1 MSVEC
6 FDLKSK
12 TILVTGGTGWIGTT
26 LCTAFAS
33 AGASVIVS
41 STNMERACAIRDSLP
56 KVCEGQHHDAVVLDI
71 KMNENDLTTTFDNIL
86 ADHKAIDVLVNN
98 AYVFPSKDWKSI
110 SLAEFNEHQHNI
122 GFIFILS
129 RLVYNNL
136 VSQHLPGSIINIG
149 SMYGH
154 VSSYPDVYEADDV
167 PIASSVAYHA
177 SKGALI
183 NMTRHLATYWAKKGV
198 RVNSISPGAFPK
210 PTVAQTFRERL
221 EKRIPLGKCG
231 HPDSLCGIALLLASG
246 AGAYITG
253 QDHLVDGG
261 WTAQ

>member
-1 MSVEC
+1 MIDEC
-6 FDLKSK
+6 FNLRAK
-12 TILVTGGTGWIGTT
+12 TVLVTGGSGWIGSA
-26 LCTAFAS
+26 LCSAFAS

-41 STNMERACAIRDSLP
+41 STDLPRARATCNSLP
-56 KVCEGQHHDAVVLDI
+56 TICDEQQHDAVLLNIDMDEDHITSAFNDI
-71 KMNENDLTTTFDNIL
+71 IASHRVVDI
-86 ADHKAIDVLVNN
+86 LVNN
-98 AYVFPSKDWKSI
+98 AYVFPSKDWRDI
-110 SLAEFNEHQHNI
+110 SLEEFNKHQHNI
-122 GFIFILS
+122 GFIFVLS
-129 RLVYNNL
+129 RLLYDHL
-136 VSQHLPGSIINIG
+136 VSQGLPGSIINIG

-167 PIASSVAYHA
+167 SAASSVAYHA

-183 NMTRHLATYWAKKGV
+183 NMTRHLATYWAQHGI

-210 PTVAQTFRERL
+210 STIAHTFRERL
-221 EKRIPLGKCG
+221 EKKIPMGKCG
-231 HPDSLCGIALLLASG
+231 HPSSLRGIALLLASD